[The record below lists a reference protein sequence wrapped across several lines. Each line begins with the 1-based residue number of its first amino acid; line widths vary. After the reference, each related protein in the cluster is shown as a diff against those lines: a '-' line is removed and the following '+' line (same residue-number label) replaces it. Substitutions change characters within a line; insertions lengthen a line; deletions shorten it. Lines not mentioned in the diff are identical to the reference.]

1 MKIFV
6 LFILLHSIF
15 CFPLTIFK
23 TITRS
28 QTIWYIIRIS
38 MWLRAGK
45 KKSNSIKNFTQFAA
59 LYIFRYFLLVLP
71 KLLLFFQE
79 MNFYFWYISLQ
90 FHSLLSQILTSLFII
105 LYQYILHKNLLHIQD
120 ICKIFKSTR
129 HYINYNG
136 SYTVKK
142 KHPRTTS
149 ITSRSILRLIWY
161 FFFFI
166 NQNQFIYLQIH
177 IIFFFSFIRKLV
189 FSNIFQRMNYII
201 YVCCCNCQQ
210 LQKSDG

>member
-1 MKIFV
+1 
-6 LFILLHSIF
+6 
-15 CFPLTIFK
+15 
-23 TITRS
+23 
-28 QTIWYIIRIS
+28 
-38 MWLRAGK
+38 
-45 KKSNSIKNFTQFAA
+45 
-59 LYIFRYFLLVLP
+59 
-71 KLLLFFQE
+71 

-90 FHSLLSQILTSLFII
+90 FHSLHSQILTSLFII

>member
-1 MKIFV
+1 
-6 LFILLHSIF
+6 
-15 CFPLTIFK
+15 
-23 TITRS
+23 
-28 QTIWYIIRIS
+28 
-38 MWLRAGK
+38 
-45 KKSNSIKNFTQFAA
+45 
-59 LYIFRYFLLVLP
+59 
-71 KLLLFFQE
+71 

-161 FFFFI
+161 FFFFSLIRI
-166 NQNQFIYLQIH
+166 NLYIYKSTL
-177 IIFFFSFIRKLV
+177 FFFSHLSVSWF
-189 FSNIFQRMNYII
+189 FPTFFNE
-201 YVCCCNCQQ
+201 
-210 LQKSDG
+210 

>member
-1 MKIFV
+1 
-6 LFILLHSIF
+6 
-15 CFPLTIFK
+15 
-23 TITRS
+23 
-28 QTIWYIIRIS
+28 
-38 MWLRAGK
+38 
-45 KKSNSIKNFTQFAA
+45 
-59 LYIFRYFLLVLP
+59 
-71 KLLLFFQE
+71 

-142 KHPRTTS
+142 KHPRITS

>member
-1 MKIFV
+1 
-6 LFILLHSIF
+6 
-15 CFPLTIFK
+15 
-23 TITRS
+23 
-28 QTIWYIIRIS
+28 
-38 MWLRAGK
+38 
-45 KKSNSIKNFTQFAA
+45 
-59 LYIFRYFLLVLP
+59 
-71 KLLLFFQE
+71 

-189 FSNIFQRMNYII
+189 FFQHFSTNELHYLRMLL
-201 YVCCCNCQQ
+201 Q
-210 LQKSDG
+210 LSTVAKI

>member
-1 MKIFV
+1 
-6 LFILLHSIF
+6 
-15 CFPLTIFK
+15 
-23 TITRS
+23 
-28 QTIWYIIRIS
+28 
-38 MWLRAGK
+38 
-45 KKSNSIKNFTQFAA
+45 
-59 LYIFRYFLLVLP
+59 
-71 KLLLFFQE
+71 

-90 FHSLLSQILTSLFII
+90 FHSLPSQILTSLFII

>member
-1 MKIFV
+1 
-6 LFILLHSIF
+6 
-15 CFPLTIFK
+15 
-23 TITRS
+23 
-28 QTIWYIIRIS
+28 
-38 MWLRAGK
+38 
-45 KKSNSIKNFTQFAA
+45 
-59 LYIFRYFLLVLP
+59 
-71 KLLLFFQE
+71 

-177 IIFFFSFIRKLV
+177 IIFFFSHLSVSWF
-189 FSNIFQRMNYII
+189 FPTFFNE
-201 YVCCCNCQQ
+201 
-210 LQKSDG
+210 